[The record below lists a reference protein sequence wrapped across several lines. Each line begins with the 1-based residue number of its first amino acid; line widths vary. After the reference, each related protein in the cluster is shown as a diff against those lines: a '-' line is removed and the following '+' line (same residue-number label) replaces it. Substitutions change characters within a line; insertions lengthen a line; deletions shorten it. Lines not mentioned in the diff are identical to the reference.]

1 MNYTDN
7 QNNVY
12 ENNDALKFI
21 LRNQLS
27 RITLY
32 IILSVLGFIL
42 AYYFLLSLNI
52 NGGREWYIM
61 IWVFSFW
68 IVFLKIE
75 NLRVLTVFKSLRI
88 LSLVDSKEIK
98 WGIQDDELTFGKGRY
113 TIGYDSYPVKQLNCF
128 FDNEI
133 VTIKPIIDFQPT
145 NLQPLEV

>member
-7 QNNVY
+7 QNIVY

-32 IILSVLGFIL
+32 VILSVLGFFM
-42 AYYFLLSLNI
+42 AYYFLLSINI
-52 NGGREWYIM
+52 IGYSALYIM
-61 IWVFSFW
+61 IWFFAFW

-75 NLRVLTVFKSLRI
+75 NLRVLTVFKTLRVLRI
-88 LSLVDSKEIK
+88 VDKKEIK

-113 TIGYDSYPVKQLNCF
+113 AIGYDSYPVKQLNCF